1 MGKCIGPCF
10 NPKRYREYRKA
21 PGHILEYCKDCIVL
35 QGVTL
40 EEAKTYGTQT
50 SEKKQRKEAVQTVQA
65 KQTVYTDLM
74 ASSDYE
80 SEPEGDEVP
89 EHAPLMLE
97 KNSPC
102 AQLNMTF
109 MKMDPSGFRLNP
121 HIIQRNPAGAYKKF
135 ISQQQLANKSRR
147 QAWEG
152 KVPGLDCC
160 YLNVPLQAIAD
171 KMGEEFV
178 IDYAKYMK
186 IAKHFSTHTEVNVGP
201 TIGMMFVSQDTE
213 WHYHL
218 QGVRHASNHA
228 NVLRLWHAMQCDVH
242 AMCMQC
248 VAFISRNLCVYRLRR
263 GRLSSTSFLARS
275 SSTFAPQA

>member
-102 AQLNMTF
+102 TQMNMAF
-109 MKMDPSGFRLNP
+109 MRMDPSGFLLNP
-121 HIIQRNPAGAYKKF
+121 HIIQRNPAGAHKK
-135 ISQQQLANKSRR
+135 
-147 QAWEG
+147 
-152 KVPGLDCC
+152 
-160 YLNVPLQAIAD
+160 
-171 KMGEEFV
+171 
-178 IDYAKYMK
+178 
-186 IAKHFSTHTEVNVGP
+186 
-201 TIGMMFVSQDTE
+201 
-213 WHYHL
+213 
-218 QGVRHASNHA
+218 
-228 NVLRLWHAMQCDVH
+228 
-242 AMCMQC
+242 
-248 VAFISRNLCVYRLRR
+248 
-263 GRLSSTSFLARS
+263 
-275 SSTFAPQA
+275 